1 MQLWY
6 RSSNLL
12 KRMNGI
18 SVTLEQFSK
27 GNRFAMRKQIFDIWV
42 RFVLKQ
48 LTRQIFSV
56 LGQKLFGGEDEQD
69 SSDEAEHR

>member
-1 MQLWY
+1 
-6 RSSNLL
+6 
-12 KRMNGI
+12 
-18 SVTLEQFSK
+18 
-27 GNRFAMRKQIFDIWV
+27 MRKQIFDIWV